1 MPCLTCHLGLEAKA
15 APCCPEP
22 HGATRPQ
29 KLGMASPRMSRPAS
43 GLRDKLP
50 PPWTEPDP
58 GPLAANRDAFRS
70 IGDWTRA
77 KPPRRQSEVGEKKD
91 DIDIIRYSMWQQWT
105 KEIFFVAFLVTTFP
119 LLSPSPPLI
128 PAPPIPSPK
137 RYDSP
142 RCYLLDRDHRGR
154 VTPEEEEEEE
164 ERFDTMD
171 LLSAFPMLASFPFLL
186 FLIWCAHLAFFK
198 ARSTPREPHA
208 PASLPPKCYPLVGN
222 LPHFINNCDRFLEWS
237 TELLVASPTG
247 TVTVAPFVTCSRRTS
262 TTSSAALHDFL
273 GRGIF
278 ISNGEQWKV
287 QRRAASFEFNTKS
300 LRAFVFDRVHHEA
313 ADRLVPLLRQASRNG
328 QVLDLQELF
337 DRFAF
342 DNIISLVFD
351 QDPDCLRRGNEEG
364 ERFFRAFHAAAH
376 LSVDRLKLP
385 HPLVWK
391 LKRWLDTEDER
402 RLRESTAVVH
412 EFVDKYVRLKR
423 SGGCTS
429 SGGDLLSRFAEDGTR
444 TDDVVL
450 AGSDTTPAAITWSSA
465 SYGLD
470 AASPAGGV
478 HAGGAEEMT
487 YLHAAIAESLR
498 LHPAVPLLPRVCA
511 ADDEMPDGTRVRRGW
526 TVMYNSYAMGRAE
539 AIWGKD
545 CGEYRPER
553 WLEVGVFQAR
563 SAFQYPVF
571 HAGPRM
577 CLGKEMAVIQMKAIT
592 ASILEGL
599 DMELAEPRG
608 KHDLSISMRME
619 GGLPMRFRERRAP

>member
-1 MPCLTCHLGLEAKA
+1 R
-15 APCCPEP
+15 
-22 HGATRPQ
+22 GA
-29 KLGMASPRMSRPAS
+29 
-43 GLRDKLP
+43 
-50 PPWTEPDP
+50 
-58 GPLAANRDAFRS
+58 
-70 IGDWTRA
+70 
-77 KPPRRQSEVGEKKD
+77 
-91 DIDIIRYSMWQQWT
+91 
-105 KEIFFVAFLVTTFP
+105 
-119 LLSPSPPLI
+119 
-128 PAPPIPSPK
+128 
-137 RYDSP
+137 
-142 RCYLLDRDHRGR
+142 
-154 VTPEEEEEEE
+154 
-164 ERFDTMD
+164 
-171 LLSAFPMLASFPFLL
+171 
-186 FLIWCAHLAFFK
+186 
-198 ARSTPREPHA
+198 HA
-208 PASLPPKCYPLVGN
+208 
-222 LPHFINNCDRFLEWS
+222 
-237 TELLVASPTG
+237 
-247 TVTVAPFVTCSRRTS
+247 
-262 TTSSAALHDFL
+262 
-273 GRGIF
+273 
-278 ISNGEQWKV
+278 QV

-300 LRAFVFDRVHHEA
+300 LRAFVFDRVRHEA

-328 QVLDLQELF
+328 QVLDLQ
-337 DRFAF
+337 
-342 DNIISLVFD
+342 
-351 QDPDCLRRGNEEG
+351 NEEG

-412 EFVDKYVRLKR
+412 EFVDKP
-423 SGGCTS
+423 
-429 SGGDLLSRFAEDGTR
+429 
-444 TDDVVL
+444 DVVDHIREEL
-450 AGSDTTPAAITWSSA
+450 RLVRARRCEP
-465 SYGLD
+465 
-470 AASPAGGV
+470 GGE
-478 HAGGAEEMT
+478 AFTLEELREMN

>member
-1 MPCLTCHLGLEAKA
+1 
-15 APCCPEP
+15 
-22 HGATRPQ
+22 
-29 KLGMASPRMSRPAS
+29 
-43 GLRDKLP
+43 
-50 PPWTEPDP
+50 
-58 GPLAANRDAFRS
+58 
-70 IGDWTRA
+70 
-77 KPPRRQSEVGEKKD
+77 
-91 DIDIIRYSMWQQWT
+91 
-105 KEIFFVAFLVTTFP
+105 
-119 LLSPSPPLI
+119 
-128 PAPPIPSPK
+128 
-137 RYDSP
+137 
-142 RCYLLDRDHRGR
+142 
-154 VTPEEEEEEE
+154 
-164 ERFDTMD
+164 MD
-171 LLSAFPMLASFPFLL
+171 LLSSFPMLASFPFLL
-186 FLIWCAHLAFFK
+186 FLIWCAHLVFFK
-198 ARSTPREPHA
+198 ARSSPREPPCA
-208 PASLPPKCYPLVGN
+208 GFAAPKCYPLVGN

-247 TVTVAPFVTCSRRTS
+247 TVTVAPFVFTANPSNVEHMLKANFDNYPKGGDVVS
-262 TTSSAALHDFL
+262 ALHDFL

-278 ISNGEQWKV
+278 ISNGEQWKA

-300 LRAFVFDRVHHEA
+300 LRAFVFDRVRLEA
-313 ADRLVPLLRQASRNG
+313 ADRLVPLLRQASRDG

-351 QDPDCLRRGNEEG
+351 QDADCLQRGNKEG
-364 ERFFRAFHAAAH
+364 ERFFRAFHVAAH

-444 TDDVVL
+444 TDEFLRDFLLSVVL
-450 AGSDTTPAAITWSSA
+450 AGSDTTPAAITWFFYVLSSKPDVVDHIREELRLVRA
-465 SYGLD
+465 RRCE
-470 AASPAGGV
+470 PGGE
-478 HAGGAEEMT
+478 AFTLEELREMN

-511 ADDEMPDGTRVRRGW
+511 ADDEMPDGTRVQRGW

-539 AIWGKD
+539 VIWGKD

-553 WLEVGVFQAR
+553 WLEAGVFQAR

-592 ASILEGL
+592 ASILEGF
-599 DMELAEPRG
+599 DMELAEQRG
-608 KHDLSISMRME
+608 KHDLSISMRMD
-619 GGLPMRFRERRAP
+619 GGLPMRFRERRAR